1 MRKFVYDKI
10 TILLLLYKM
19 ATSLS
24 ALSGGGGNG
33 ADLGGNFNF
42 NTGNDP
48 EINSVLEE
56 IKRES
61 ALNPPIPDTGASPP
75 QPQQQIHEQLQRQS
89 DILKR
94 EMMTNQQHKYRMQQM
109 KPRWSLGD
117 AYEVLKSNVKLIIL
131 IVATAYILQNP
142 GLTGLLT
149 RYFPEQIKKEGI
161 RQVSLGVI
169 QAVLITLSYHYF

>member
-1 MRKFVYDKI
+1 
-10 TILLLLYKM
+10 M

-24 ALSGGGGNG
+24 ALGSGGST
-33 ADLGGNFNF
+33 DLGGNFNF

-61 ALNPPIPDTGASPP
+61 IITPPIPDTGASPP

-89 DILKR
+89 DLLKR
-94 EMMTNQQHKYRMQQM
+94 EAMANQHHRYRMQQM

-117 AYEVLKSNVKLIIL
+117 AYEVLKSNLKLILL
-131 IVATAYILQNP
+131 IVATAYILQQP
-142 GLTGLLT
+142 GLTALLT
-149 RYFPEQIKKEGI
+149 RYFPEQLKKDGF
-161 RQVSLGVI
+161 RQISLGVI
-169 QAVLITLSYHYF
+169 QAILITLSYHYS